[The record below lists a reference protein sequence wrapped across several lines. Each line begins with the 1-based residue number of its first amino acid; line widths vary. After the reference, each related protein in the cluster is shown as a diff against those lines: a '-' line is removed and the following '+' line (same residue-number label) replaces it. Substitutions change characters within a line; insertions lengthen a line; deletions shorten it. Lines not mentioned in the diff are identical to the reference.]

1 MQRQEHDLPGLL
13 KNQGT
18 PRTGT
23 SSAFVLILY
32 WINAGKKKEAGK
44 IRMNAS
50 PRSKYSVDCKSNH
63 LFTLNSSSCRG
74 GGDCFSILHFN
85 FIFLL
90 KWYPQCYLTQ
100 GNTEFDGISS
110 SRNFISEKSRHFC
123 LDQNIASFSRSSSVV
138 YQADCPSAGKQ
149 HWLESSGPNQLMIHL
164 SDRQEVASCKAHK
177 TWKDLHRVRVQHW
190 ELGLCLIQT
199 INVGLNSKFISSHH
213 SWINLACRS

>member
-1 MQRQEHDLPGLL
+1 MPAKRKKQAKSGWMLPRDQ
-13 KNQGT
+13 NIQWT
-18 PRTGT
+18 VNPII
-23 SSAFVLILY
+23 SSHWILRV
-32 WINAGKKKEAGK
+32 AE
-44 IRMNAS
+44 
-50 PRSKYSVDCKSNH
+50 
-63 LFTLNSSSCRG
+63 G
-74 GGDCFSILHFN
+74 GGGCFSILHFN

-110 SRNFISEKSRHFC
+110 SRNFISEKSCHFC